1 MPRNSSGVYT
11 LPVSA
16 FQAGSV
22 ALAAD
27 INNDFNDIAN
37 ALTQSLAT
45 TGVSSMTAPI
55 RAFSGTLSAPG
66 YTFNSDTDSGFY
78 LIAANTIGIV
88 TGGALVATLASDLSI
103 TWTGNQI
110 FSGAIVYN
118 SAVTFTSLNI
128 SGNFTV
134 GGTANYTG
142 GINVTGAMNISATV
156 SFSKDANFGSIVI
169 KSSQGF
175 AEFTEVTAPTS
186 AAANSIRLYVKDVG
200 GYSRLAYNDENG
212 VEQLPGW
219 NLLLASSVTSSVATL
234 DIVLTSYVG
243 YQNFAITFSNAT
255 NDTNAT
261 RFFARLSSDG
271 GTTFDSGASNYGWAL
286 VRVLAGSGT
295 QVVSVNAAAT
305 EIQLTTNEL
314 IGTTVSLPG
323 RNSLL
328 YIFNCSNAS
337 ALPKLQC
344 DSVYTDSSTN
354 TSTSLVTAGGTR
366 LASQI
371 TNAIRFFYSSGNIR
385 SCQYSVYGLVQ

>member
-1 MPRNSSGVYT
+1 MPRNSSGVYS

-22 ALAAD
+22 ALATD
-27 INNDFNDIAN
+27 INDDFDDIAD

-55 RAFSGTLSAPG
+55 RAFAGTLAAPG
-66 YTFNSDTDSGFY
+66 YTFNNDTDTGFY

-103 TWTGNQI
+103 TWTGNQT
-110 FSGAIVYN
+110 FAGTVTYN

-128 SGNFTV
+128 SGNLTV
-134 GGTANYTG
+134 AGTANYAG
-142 GINVTGAMNISATV
+142 GLNVTGAMDISATV
-156 SFSKDANFGSIVI
+156 SFSKDADFGSIVVR
-169 KSSQGF
+169 SSQGF
-175 AEFTEVTAPTS
+175 IEFTEVTAPTS

-200 GYSRLAYNDENG
+200 GYSRLAYKDENG
-212 VEQLPGW
+212 LEQLPGW

-243 YQNFAITFSNAT
+243 YQNFAITFSNFT

-261 RFFARLSSDG
+261 EFFGRVSSDG
-271 GTTFDSGASNYGWAL
+271 GSTYDSGASNYGWAL
-286 VRVLAGSGT
+286 SRVLAGSGT
-295 QVVSVNAAAT
+295 VVTSANAAAT

-354 TSTSLVTAGGTR
+354 TSTSLVMASGTR

-371 TNAIRFFYSSGNIR
+371 TNAIRFLYSSGNIR
-385 SCQYSVYGLVQ
+385 SGQYSLYGLV